1 MIEESNMELSLM
13 TFSMMRDRFQHKMD
27 AELLCRIAEENGLKS
42 MDLMDS
48 EVELYGEA
56 ELTDAMRA
64 HGIRCGCLITNAP
77 LFMEPQ
83 RAGVGKALELAAR
96 LGSKYLMV
104 IPGNILPEE
113 HAFCEKAGRQKLL
126 DMTVEGLTR
135 AVEAA
140 KKYGITIGFENTPQD
155 FKPLASLEDVQYVLE
170 HVPGLGLIFDT
181 GNFRVA
187 DTKCDE
193 MAIYE
198 RLKNYIVRIHLKDV
212 VVGDFIEGER
222 CVDGQRIVPVVT
234 GSGIIPM
241 KELIH
246 AFQRDHSGK
255 ALAIEYAMPKEVH
268 GEENVR
274 ALEPYCRYI
283 RGVLKGE
290 THQPLYHTI
299 EGVNK
304 PVSRIFYGTAVPPM
318 LVGENVNWLL
328 DSMVSL
334 GINAF
339 DCARG
344 YGKAEEALGAWMR
357 ERNNRD
363 RVVIL
368 TKCGN
373 VGEDGRVCVNRQVIQ
388 GELEQSL
395 KALQTDYIDIY
406 LLHRDD
412 PDTPVEEV
420 IECMNEARKAGKI
433 RVFGVSNWTH
443 ERIAEANAYADSKGL
458 QGFSVSSP
466 NYGLAEQV
474 GDPWGGNCVS
484 ISGSSGQKA
493 RKWYTDNQMPV
504 IAYSSLG
511 RGFFSGR
518 FRAGDTD
525 GARKVLDGPAQKGYL
540 SADNMERLRRAEE
553 LAQRDDMTVAQIAM
567 RYIFSNAMNMSAVI
581 STLNPQR
588 MERNIRASRMPFAT
602 ADVEYL
608 NLEK

>member
-1 MIEESNMELSLM
+1 MELSLM
-13 TFSMMRDRFQHKMD
+13 TFSMMRNRFQHKMD
-27 AELLCRIAEENGLKS
+27 AETLCRIAEENGLQS
-42 MDLMDS
+42 MDFMDC

-56 ELTDAMRA
+56 ELTAAMLT
-64 HGIRCGCLITNAP
+64 HGIRCGCLITNVP
-77 LFMEPQ
+77 IFLEPQ
-83 RAGVGKALELAAR
+83 KANVGKALELAAR
-96 LGSKYLMV
+96 MGSRYLMV

-113 HAFCEKAGRQKLL
+113 RAFCEKAGRQKLL
-126 DMTVEGLTR
+126 DMAVNGLAR
-135 AVEAA
+135 AVEEA
-140 KKYGITIGFENTPQD
+140 KKYGITIGLENTPQD
-155 FKPLASLEDVQYVLE
+155 FKPLAAPEDVQYVLE

-187 DTKCDE
+187 DTMCDE
-193 MAIYE
+193 LAIYE
-198 RLKNYIVRIHLKDV
+198 RLKKYIVRIHLKDV
-212 VVGDFIEGER
+212 VVGDFPEGER

-241 KELIH
+241 EELIC
-246 AFQRDHSGK
+246 AFQRDHSDK
-255 ALAIEYAMPKEVH
+255 ALAIEYAMPEGVC
-268 GEENVR
+268 GEENGR
-274 ALEPYCRYI
+274 AVEPYCRYI
-283 RGVLKGE
+283 RNVLKGKMQRPDYQSIAE
-290 THQPLYHTI
+290 V
-299 EGVNK
+299 GK

-318 LVGENVNWLL
+318 LMGKNVNWLL

-334 GINAF
+334 GVNAF

-344 YGKAEEALGAWMR
+344 YGKAEESLGAWMR

-373 VGEDGRVCVNRQVIQ
+373 VGENGRVCVNRQVIER
-388 GELEQSL
+388 ELQQSL

-412 PDTPVEEV
+412 PNTPVEEL
-420 IECMNEARKAGKI
+420 IECLNEAWNAGKI
-433 RVFGVSNWTH
+433 RVFGASNWTH
-443 ERIAEANAYADSKGL
+443 ERIMEANAYAASKGL

-474 GDPWGGNCVS
+474 GDPWGGDCVS
-484 ISGSSGQKA
+484 ISGSSGRKA
-493 RKWYTDNQMPV
+493 REWYTDNQMPV

-518 FRAGDTD
+518 FKAGDME

-540 SADNMERLRRAEE
+540 STDNMERLRRAET
-553 LAQRDDMTVAQIAM
+553 LAQRDGMTVAQIAM
-567 RYIFSNAMNMSAVI
+567 RYSFSNEMNLFAVV

-588 MERNIRASRMPFAT
+588 MECSIKASRMPFEAQD
-602 ADVEYL
+602 AKYL